1 MHGLESIRLCGI
13 MTLACGHGS
22 LLLHLHFSQG
32 HNTKRC
38 SVLPV
43 YSHSLTLAALLKEQH
58 QHAQNTHTSKRLG
71 VARDSQKIATPII
84 LTHAPSLVSTDYYI
98 TDKQR
103 LIKLLSLSAHAQC
116 AKHAYTA
123 ALLFFEHISAPAQC
137 ISG

>member
-1 MHGLESIRLCGI
+1 MLLVQAGQAFMHGLESIRLCGI

-71 VARDSQKIATPII
+71 VARDSQKIAT
-84 LTHAPSLVSTDYYI
+84 H
-98 TDKQR
+98 
-103 LIKLLSLSAHAQC
+103 
-116 AKHAYTA
+116 KHAYTA
-123 ALLFFEHISAPAQC
+123 ALLFFEHMPRLSASVASRFTCMIITPPPN
-137 ISG
+137 